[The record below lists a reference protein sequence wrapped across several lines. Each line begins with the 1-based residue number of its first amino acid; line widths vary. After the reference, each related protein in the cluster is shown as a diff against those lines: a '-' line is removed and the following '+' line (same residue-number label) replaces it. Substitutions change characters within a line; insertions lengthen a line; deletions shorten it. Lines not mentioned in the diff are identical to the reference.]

1 MSPNLHTHGLL
12 WRALNEVAGGGDDA
26 EALTAHFREA
36 LLAFGSETPDNLN
49 CAERIA
55 IANADG
61 EIGPVLCGIRLADI
75 AHELEDQPMPEGVAT
90 AFPDLTESDWNAF
103 MRLTTLLYIVLARP
117 AGTAG

>member
-1 MSPNLHTHGLL
+1 MSPNPHTRGLL

-55 IANADG
+55 PFRSRA
-61 EIGPVLCGIRLADI
+61 
-75 AHELEDQPMPEGVAT
+75 
-90 AFPDLTESDWNAF
+90 
-103 MRLTTLLYIVLARP
+103 
-117 AGTAG
+117 